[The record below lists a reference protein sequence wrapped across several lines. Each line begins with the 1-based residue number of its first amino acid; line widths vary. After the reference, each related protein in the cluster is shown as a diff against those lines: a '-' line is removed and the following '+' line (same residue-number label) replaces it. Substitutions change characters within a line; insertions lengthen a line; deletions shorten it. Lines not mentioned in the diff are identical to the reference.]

1 MAVARAHTEKMLF
14 QDNVP
19 PATGLDRNSEHP
31 WYVLRVKTN
40 REKSIAS
47 LLRQKGYID
56 FLPLYTESRR
66 WSDRLK
72 ETQIPLFPG
81 YVFCRFD
88 AQQRLPILTTP
99 GVIHAVGTNGV
110 PEAVS
115 DVEIAALQ
123 LAVTSGRLLQPW
135 PFLKIGQRVMI
146 QHGPLRHVEG
156 ILAEIKGDRKLIISI
171 SLLQRSVAVQMERA
185 DVRPAAA

>member
-1 MAVARAHTEKMLF
+1 MSSQILHSADTAAITRGV
-14 QDNVP
+14 
-19 PATGLDRNSEHP
+19 EHP

-40 REKSIAS
+40 REKSIAC

-56 FLPLYTESRR
+56 FLPLYTQSRR

-72 ETQIPLFPG
+72 EMQLPLFPG

-88 AQQRLPILTTP
+88 PNHKLPVLTTP
-99 GVIHAVGTNGV
+99 GVLHAVGTGGI
-110 PEAVS
+110 PEAVHETEM
-115 DVEIAALQ
+115 VALQ

-135 PFLKIGQRVMI
+135 PFLKIGQRVII

-156 ILAEIKGDRKLIISI
+156 ILSEIQGDRKLIISI
-171 SLLQRSVAVQMERA
+171 SLLQRSVAVQIERA

>member
-1 MAVARAHTEKMLF
+1 MFSNKQAGET
-14 QDNVP
+14 
-19 PATGLDRNSEHP
+19 PASRTLQHP

-56 FLPLYTESRR
+56 FLPLYTESRC

-72 ETQIPLFPG
+72 EMQLPLFPG

-88 AQQRLPILTTP
+88 AQLRLPILTTP
-99 GVIHAVGTNGV
+99 GVIHALGASGV
-110 PEAVS
+110 PEPVNES
-115 DVEIAALQ
+115 EIAAIQ
-123 LAVTSGRLLQPW
+123 LAVSSGRLMQPW
-135 PFLKIGQRVMI
+135 PFLKIGQRVVV

-156 ILAEIKGDRKLIISI
+156 ILSEIKGDRKLIISI

-185 DVRPAAA
+185 EVRPAAA